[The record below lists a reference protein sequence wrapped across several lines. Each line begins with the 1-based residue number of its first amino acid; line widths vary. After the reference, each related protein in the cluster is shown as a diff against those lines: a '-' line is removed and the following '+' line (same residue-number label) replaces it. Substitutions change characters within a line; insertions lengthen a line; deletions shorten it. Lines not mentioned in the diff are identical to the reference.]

1 MRDVVLAAGERF
13 DRRPAQPMP
22 GKVERADRHAPIDD
36 PHVGQLGRDAPPAR
50 DPSTSS
56 RTTVISSLPVRAS
69 ARGDLMDVFAD
80 AGAGPEGR
88 TVIDDDPHAAEPI
101 TTGPYPCWS
110 MGWKDILAALWR
122 FARRQSR
129 MKIAVVG
136 SGYVGLVLGAC
147 LAENGNDVTCIDKDA
162 AKVRSLRRGVMP
174 IYEPGL
180 EEMVRRNRAEKR
192 LEFTTDL
199 PRAVRAASIVFIA
212 VGTPQHEDGSADL
225 SHVLGVA
232 RDIAKAMNGYKV
244 IVDKST
250 VPVGTAAR
258 VRELIATRNHAS
270 LQRRQQPR
278 IPEAGRGGRGF
289 PEARSRRHWRRRRS
303 RASS

>member
-1 MRDVVLAAGERF
+1 
-13 DRRPAQPMP
+13 
-22 GKVERADRHAPIDD
+22 
-36 PHVGQLGRDAPPAR
+36 
-50 DPSTSS
+50 
-56 RTTVISSLPVRAS
+56 
-69 ARGDLMDVFAD
+69 
-80 AGAGPEGR
+80 
-88 TVIDDDPHAAEPI
+88 
-101 TTGPYPCWS
+101 
-110 MGWKDILAALWR
+110 
-122 FARRQSR
+122 

-162 AKVRSLRRGVMP
+162 AEVRRLRRGVMP

-180 EEMVRRNRAEKR
+180 EEMVKRNRAEKR

-225 SHVLGVA
+225 THVLAVA

-258 VRELIATRNHAS
+258 VREIDRARDQAS
-270 LQRRQQPR
+270 VQRRQQSGV
-278 IPEAGRGGRGF
+278 PEAGRGGRGL
-289 PEARSRRHWRRRRS
+289 PEARSRRHRRRRRS
-303 RASS
+303 RARADDRAVRAVHAHRRAHHGDGLRERRAVQVRGERDSRHAHLVHERSRERLRSVRRERRSGAQGDRRRSSASARRSSFRASDSAAAAFRKTSRRSSSSPATRATTSRR